1 MDIDVFKKFYHTE
14 VLKKGEELLKQKPMF
29 LSSVYGELLLNKI
42 EDEKLRKLV
51 SLLLKDITNEIESKY
66 FYGYLD
72 GVQTA
77 ISNDWSQDALRPN
90 NINFNENVLK
100 EDFALVF
107 HFGDNDFGLPIQKVG
122 EKLASHFYEIL
133 FKLNTYYEVN
143 SQIGIDYCKKE
154 LEESKNLNNLQ
165 NFFKISFI
173 GSYLDNNDFDRTLKK
188 EGGYEEVLKEAKRYT
203 EEYLEFENNEQY
215 IIGTCEEIDKYI
227 KNNFEEKSE
236 DGQSYYWD
244 NGETLIIKIKNCK
257 TSVEII

>member
-1 MDIDVFKKFYHTE
+1 MDMNVLKNFYHTE
-14 VLKKGEELLKQKPMF
+14 VLKKGEELLKQKPTF
-29 LSSVYGELLLNKI
+29 FSSAYGELILNKI

-51 SLLLKDITNEIESKY
+51 SYLVDDINNEIERKY

-77 ISNDWSQDALRPN
+77 ISNEWSKDALRPN

-133 FKLNTYYEVN
+133 FNLNTYYEVN
-143 SQIGIDYCKKE
+143 SQFGIDSCKKD
-154 LEESKNLNNLQ
+154 LEESKNLKNLQ

-173 GSYLDNNDFDRTLKK
+173 GSYLDNNDFDRILRK

-203 EEYLEFENNEQY
+203 EEYLEFENDEKY
-215 IIGTCEEIDKYI
+215 IIGTCEEIDTYI
-227 KNNFEEKSE
+227 KNNFEQKSE
-236 DGQSYYWD
+236 DGQPYYWD